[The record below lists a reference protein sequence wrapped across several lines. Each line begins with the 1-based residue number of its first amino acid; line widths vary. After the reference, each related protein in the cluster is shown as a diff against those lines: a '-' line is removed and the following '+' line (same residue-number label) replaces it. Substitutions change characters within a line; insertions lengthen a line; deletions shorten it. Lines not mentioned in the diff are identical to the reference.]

1 MAFCL
6 VSVLA
11 FLCVAFFS
19 LLGVLKM
26 NDKKTDMEKKPKKAC
41 NLCGCKVRLNKKGI
55 CLECHTWRKR
65 GEDSRQ

>member
-1 MAFCL
+1 MKFCL
-6 VSVLA
+6 VLVLA
-11 FLCVAFFS
+11 FLCVVFFS

-26 NDKKTDMEKKPKKAC
+26 DDKKVKSEKKAC
-41 NLCGCKVRLNKKGI
+41 KLCGCKVRLNKKGI